1 MALTTR
7 TVTNTGD
14 ALVGPDGTVLAG
26 KKITFTLVNANKA
39 PTDAWDVLTGERVAP
54 VKEIAT
60 TDAGGLFSVAL
71 WPNDRG
77 DRLTYYLCEVNV
89 PYVTPF
95 TAPLPSGALT
105 ALQWIDFKLG
115 GNPLSADA
123 YSTPLLLT
131 VGNTLPVSGTLT
143 NEDGSVLN
151 ITGYT
156 LSLDVT
162 GSDSVTVNYPIVITA
177 PLTGVYTIDLSA
189 LIAGRYAARMRISN
203 ASAQTVTGQSFI
215 IVVTP

>member
-39 PTDAWDVLTGERVAP
+39 PTDAWDVLTGERVVP
-54 VKEIAT
+54 VKEVAT
-60 TDAGGLFSVAL
+60 TNAQGEFSVDL

-77 DRLTYYLCEVNV
+77 DKATFYLCEVNV
-89 PYVTPF
+89 AGVTPF
-95 TAPLPSGALT
+95 TASLPSNLVSDM
-105 ALQWIDFKLG
+105 QWIDFKLG
-115 GNPLSADA
+115 GLPLNANA

-131 VGNTLPVSGTLT
+131 AGNTLPVAGVLT

-151 ITGYT
+151 IIGYT

-162 GSDSVTVNYPIVITA
+162 DADDMTTNYPIAIASVSAGT
-177 PLTGVYTIDLSA
+177 YTIDLSA
-189 LIAGRYAARMRISN
+189 LTAGRYLAKMQITN
-203 ASAQTVTGQSFI
+203 ASAQIVTGQGFI
-215 IVVTP
+215 IEVAA